1 MGQSALKSAK
11 ASPENNGIG
20 DSSANVSELDFID
33 GDIHDKLFVACSR
46 NMSINII
53 KKLLKQGARID
64 NPIGAKTGQTAC
76 HVCQDSN
83 KFKLLCKARGVDD
96 CDEIIDADG
105 NTPLHIAAKTDNL
118 DLVLTLVEHGCTP
131 DKLNNSSRTPVDI
144 AKTFMN
150 DEVYLVLQQL
160 ESKVCF
166 CKQKAESMLRAFCEE
181 YPYFACVLD
190 YRAKVQT
197 NIDLI
202 KISREREK
210 NEESSS
216 GFTFEALQK
225 KKRTLTTEDQDAL
238 LKREKEEEDEIMKT
252 MHASDVDG
260 LVDLTDIKEQIK
272 MRQLALH
279 YRKGEKCRHRR
290 IKCDRCDRITTIDAL
305 ERHYLDECLDAS
317 VPCPEGCGK
326 RFAKSQVEFHR
337 VKCPNRTHY
346 PCPLGCGKVLTRK
359 YDE

>member
-1 MGQSALKSAK
+1 MSRPAKCFAILSRKSIPPVTLPHTSALKSAK
-11 ASPENNGIG
+11 HCQRLALKTRRKYFRAGFYRRGYYDKRENG
-20 DSSANVSELDFID
+20 
-33 GDIHDKLFVACSR
+33 
-46 NMSINII
+46 
-53 KKLLKQGARID
+53 ID

-131 DKLNNSSRTPVDI
+131 DKLNNSSRTPIDI

-150 DEVYLVLQQL
+150 DEIYLVLQQL
-160 ESKVCF
+160 KSKVCF

-181 YPYFACVLD
+181 YPYFSCVLD
-190 YRAKVQT
+190 YRAKVET
-197 NIDLI
+197 NIALI
-202 KISREREK
+202 KMSREREK

-225 KKRTLTTEDQDAL
+225 KKGMLATEDQDAL

-260 LVDLTDIKEQIK
+260 RRSD
-272 MRQLALH
+272 
-279 YRKGEKCRHRR
+279 RH
-290 IKCDRCDRITTIDAL
+290 
-305 ERHYLDECLDAS
+305 
-317 VPCPEGCGK
+317 
-326 RFAKSQVEFHR
+326 Q
-337 VKCPNRTHY
+337 RTN
-346 PCPLGCGKVLTRK
+346 
-359 YDE
+359 